1 MSTAANTRSER
12 APKDT
17 ITTNLFNRFDLKD
30 LPLSNRI
37 VMSAMTRTRATEEG
51 VPTDVMRDYYVQ
63 RASAGLI
70 VTECTQV
77 STQAHGIIRAPG
89 LHRADQIAAWRSVTD
104 AVHAAGGRIYC
115 QIWHCGRVAHPDMR
129 GGEQPVGPSPIPATG
144 DFFLPTGRVDLPI
157 PRELAID
164 EIPAIV
170 ADFARATRNARTA
183 GFDGVELHGA
193 NGYLQDQF
201 LQDGSNQRTDAYGGS
216 IENRARLMVET
227 TKAMIDAW
235 SADRVGVRLS
245 PSSSLYGVDDSNKL
259 KTFGFVVGALDAL
272 QVGYLCLLEPNA
284 KDAERGVQI
293 GNVAETFRPMTSVPI
308 IVNTGFDK
316 AKANAVLAGG
326 NADLVAFGVL
336 YIANPDLVAR
346 LRSDATLNKPDPSTF
361 YGIGPKGYTDYPVLA
376 DLIAA

>member
-1 MSTAANTRSER
+1 MT
-12 APKDT
+12 D
-17 ITTNLFNRFDLKD
+17 LFNSFDLKG

-37 VMSAMTRTRATEEG
+37 VMSAMTRTRATEDD
-51 VPTDVMRDYYVQ
+51 VPTDMMRDYYVQ

-89 LHRADQIAAWRSVTD
+89 LHRADQIAEWRRITD

-129 GGEQPVGPSPIPATG
+129 GGTQPVGPSSLAATG

-170 ADFARATRNARTA
+170 ADFALATRNARTA

-216 IENRARLMVET
+216 VENRARLMVET

-245 PSSSLYGVDDSNKL
+245 PSSYLYGVDDGNKL
-259 KTFGFVVGALDAL
+259 KTFSFVVGALDAL

-293 GNVAETFRPMTSVPI
+293 GNVAETFRPMTSAPI

-316 AKANAVLAGG
+316 AKANAVLASG
-326 NADLVAFGVL
+326 NADLVAFGVP

-346 LRSDATLNKPDPSTF
+346 LRSDASLNKPDPTTF

-376 DLIAA
+376 DLVPA

>member
-1 MSTAANTRSER
+1 MT
-12 APKDT
+12 D
-17 ITTNLFNRFDLKD
+17 LFDGFDLKG

-37 VMSAMTRTRATEEG
+37 VLSAMTRTRATEDD
-51 VPTDVMRDYYVQ
+51 VPTDLMREYYVQ

-77 STQAHGIIRAPG
+77 SDQAHGIIRAPG
-89 LHRADQIAAWRSVTD
+89 LHRVDQIAAWRAITA

-129 GGEQPVGPSPIPATG
+129 NGQPPVGPSPIPATG
-144 DFFLPTGRVDLPI
+144 DFFLPSGRVEFPV
-157 PRELAID
+157 PRELRID
-164 EIPAIV
+164 EIPGVV
-170 ADFARATRNARTA
+170 AQFAQATQNARKA

-201 LQDGSNQRTDAYGGS
+201 LQDGSNRRTDAYGGS
-216 IENRARLMVET
+216 VENRARLMLET
-227 TKAMIDAW
+227 AKAMIEAW

-245 PSSSLYGVDDSNKL
+245 PSSYLYGVDDSNKL
-259 KTFGFVVGALDAL
+259 KTFGFVIRALDAL

-293 GNVAETFRPMTSVPI
+293 CNVAETFRPMTSAPV

-316 AKANAVLAGG
+316 AKANAILASG
-326 NADLVAFGVL
+326 NADLVAFGVP
-336 YIANPDLVAR
+336 YIANPDLVER
-346 LRSDATLNKPDPSTF
+346 FRIDAPLNKPDPTQF
-361 YGIGPKGYTDYPVLA
+361 YGIGPKGYTDYPELA
-376 DLIAA
+376 DAVAA